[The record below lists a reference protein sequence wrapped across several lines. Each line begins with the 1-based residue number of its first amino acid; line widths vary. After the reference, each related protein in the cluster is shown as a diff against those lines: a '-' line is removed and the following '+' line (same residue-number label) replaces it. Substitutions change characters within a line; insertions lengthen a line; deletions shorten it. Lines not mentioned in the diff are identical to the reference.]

1 MSIKKESKRKIDLP
15 KLYPA
20 LTNNRDGTIYGYI
33 NRKGKFILKPKYQIA
48 NDFNRFNI
56 AIVQENNLTGAINP
70 KGQYVIKPIYDN
82 INSFKEGRAT
92 YILNGTMGVMDEKGN
107 IITSKPYNY
116 VGDYKESR
124 AMIGILN
131 STSSY
136 TYGYIDRFGN
146 EIIPP
151 KFSQAND
158 FIDGVALVKIKDKKY
173 ALIDLDGNIINTY
186 NYEIVS
192 QYGNGLMVFS
202 KSYGDKSGYID
213 IKGQV
218 VINPIY
224 SFAGGFKDGF
234 AVVSTE
240 DGYNGPY
247 GVIDQNGK
255 YIFQPIYSKIY
266 YLGESRFA
274 LGMPIGEDKFI
285 SPSIYAIGDT
295 TGKQLSDFNYL
306 AVGNYNKELAYG
318 SDNKYTFFINKNGR
332 IDNSLPIVKGSGE
345 LRLKDNII
353 YANIDFYPYYLSKSG
368 KIIYK
373 PNDTIVLSKK
383 YSVTK
388 LKYSPNIDYL
398 IYNPAVNGVS
408 NKNVEKNINK
418 KLIEMSYF
426 EPLFEENL
434 KSPYIVTPDDVLN
447 YNYFGDF
454 SVQFFK
460 NNLLTLDIFGYYYP
474 LGAAHGMPV
483 KKTPSIDLVTGKFYT
498 LGDLFMGGVYWVGE
512 LNKIIKNMIE
522 TDPQYE
528 YIFKDAFKSI
538 KEDQPFYL
546 DEENLYI
553 YFPPYEIGPYAAG
566 FVTFKIPFNQI
577 EGMINKQGD
586 FYKSLSN

>member
-1 MSIKKESKRKIDLP
+1 MRIKRESKRKIDLQ

-20 LTNNRDGTIYGYI
+20 LTNNRDGPIYGYI
-33 NRKGKFILKPKYQIA
+33 NRKGKFILKPKYQNA
-48 NDFNRFNI
+48 NDFNKFNI

-70 KGQYVIKPIYDN
+70 KGEYVIKPIYDN

-92 YILNGTMGVMDEKGN
+92 YILNGNMGVMDEKGN
-107 IITSKPYNY
+107 IMTNKPYNY

-131 STSSY
+131 STNSY

-158 FIDGVALVKIKDKKY
+158 FIDGVVLVKIKDKKY
-173 ALIDLDGNIINTY
+173 ALIDLYGNIINTY

-202 KSYGDKSGYID
+202 KSYGDKSGYIN

-218 VINPIY
+218 VIKPIY

-247 GVIDQNGK
+247 GVIDQNGN

-274 LGMPIGEDKFI
+274 LGMPIGEDKFT

-318 SDNKYTFFINKNGR
+318 SDNEYTFFINKNGK
-332 IDNSLPIVKGSGE
+332 IDNSLPIEKGSGE
-345 LRLKDNII
+345 LGLKDNIV

-373 PNDTIVLSKK
+373 PNDTILLSKK

-388 LKYSPNIDYL
+388 VKYSPNIDYL

-408 NKNVEKNINK
+408 NKKVEKNINK
-418 KLIEMSYF
+418 KLIEISYF

-434 KSPYIVTPDDVLN
+434 KSPYIVSPDDVLN

-528 YIFKDAFKSI
+528 YIFKDSFKSI

-546 DEENLYI
+546 DDENLYI

-577 EGMINKQGD
+577 EGMMNKGI
-586 FYKSLSN
+586 YS